1 MRAKGGFTAL
11 HLAAKSGDDK
21 LVRRLASMPG
31 LVNSLTDKGWSPLHL
46 AALNGSPNAAEVTTS
61 TPCLPPTP
69 SPPQNA
75 AIANF
80 VSFRF
85 VLQILIENGAKVD
98 GITQDERSPT
108 HIAAAYGRT
117 HTMRQLIQKGNANI
131 HAQTTKEGYAPIHFA
146 SLYGHDR
153 MVELILQF
161 GADVNLVSHS
171 GWTPIHLAAK
181 YGHKEAMQVTRSS
194 FLPMYFSFLPPL
206 FLILMN

>member
-21 LVRRLASMPG
+21 LVRRLASMQG

-61 TPCLPPTP
+61 TSCFPPTP
-69 SPPQNA
+69 SPPLVA

-80 VSFRF
+80 VSFHF

-117 HTMRQLIQKGNANI
+117 YTLQQLIQKGNANI
-131 HAQTTKEGYAPIHFA
+131 HAQTNKEGYAPIHFA

-153 MVELILQF
+153 MVDLILRF

-194 FLPMYFSFLPPL
+194 FLPPL